1 MSKLNRRAFFGGA
14 IAGTLAGPLA
24 LASASQEV
32 RNPAQR
38 ATPVTGTRSRNTL
51 GKILYIGDDG
61 SERGR
66 EWFGFTYRPDGQ
78 VTLRA
83 YCEIDDTRV
92 ERDVV
97 QSMNAQFHPLDC
109 FVRLHVNGKFLGT
122 GWIRV
127 MEDEAECEVSS
138 IELGRVHQR
147 MPLDAPVRS
156 IVSHPIASDG
166 LLMSGFDHSKP
177 QRVQSWPGGLSTS
190 PLLNGGSG
198 PFLSKGRQQSVE
210 YVGPERV
217 TTRAGTFDTHHY
229 KLLMAEGR
237 TDGKRPE
244 YELWCTHPDFIVVRA
259 EVRGYLSNATGAGRY
274 ELVELET

>member
-1 MSKLNRRAFFGGA
+1 MSKLDRRSFFGAA
-14 IAGTLAGPLA
+14 IAGTLASPLA
-24 LASASQEV
+24 LAAASKQV
-32 RNPAQR
+32 RNPSQR
-38 ATPVTGTRSRNTL
+38 ATPITGTRSRNTV
-51 GKILYIGDDG
+51 GKMLYISDDG

-109 FVRLHVNGKFLGT
+109 FVRLHVGGKFLGT

-127 MEDEAECEVSS
+127 MDEEAECEVSS
-138 IELGRVHQR
+138 IQLGRVHQR
-147 MPLDAPVRS
+147 MHLDAPVRS
-156 IVSHPIASDG
+156 LVSHPITSDG
-166 LLMSGFDHSKP
+166 LLMAEFDHSKP
-177 QRVQSWPGGLSTS
+177 QRIQTWPAGLSTS
-190 PLLNGGSG
+190 PLLDGGSG
-198 PFLSKGRQQSVE
+198 PLLSKGRERRVE
-210 YVGPERV
+210 YVGPQRV

-229 KLLMAEGR
+229 KLLMGQQR
-237 TDGKRPE
+237 SDGKKPE

-259 EVRGYLSNATGAGRY
+259 EVRGYLSNATGAGQY
-274 ELVELET
+274 ELVELES